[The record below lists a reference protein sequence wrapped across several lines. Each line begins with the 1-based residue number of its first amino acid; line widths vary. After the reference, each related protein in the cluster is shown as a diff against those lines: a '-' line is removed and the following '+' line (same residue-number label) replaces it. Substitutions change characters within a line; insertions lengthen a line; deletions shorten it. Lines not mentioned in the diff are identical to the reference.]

1 MAPKKTT
8 AAVQASGRGVG
19 GELVAVAGT
28 LGKSVGGYVL
38 AKSLPYLP
46 PWIAA
51 GALPPA
57 AGAAVNAMWG
67 DQAMSA
73 GLASAGIALGGAAL
87 SAVTWKTAGA
97 NTKFRKFRRAQA
109 TATVAASM
117 GWLTC
122 AVSAGPFG
130 RPMLDLWLMGGA
142 LLAASWNARQI
153 MAGHGA
159 DPEAEETNGGGT
171 LAKLTSAI
179 GWEKVAVKD
188 AKGTGKGSVKA
199 AIEVAPSSTIA
210 AVQSTAATVAAA
222 LQVPPSGVI
231 VTPDPENAARGTVSI
246 RVADLLKDGVAYM
259 LPESFGL
266 MPTEPIP
273 LGMYA
278 DGELWWIDPFS
289 AAILQHVLVM
299 GVTGAGKSELLRTLL
314 THLAT
319 RRKMSVVLV
328 DLAKGRQTVGHIA
341 ESIDWF
347 IQDAKEAKRML
358 KSLPAAI
365 KARGDVLASEGLD
378 QWTPASSLNA
388 MLVWIEEAADVADF
402 DELEETARKARSVG
416 IWLGISL
423 QRATWTNLSTDIRA
437 NLQGAICMGVD
448 KPGDASFCLPDS
460 VTDAGA
466 IPAWG
471 SDRPGYGYATGMG
484 IPQERWTMEA
494 RSSLTDRDVLSA
506 LVAAAAPYRDPLDAV
521 TAGALG
527 QAYAQRTHKGTNR
540 STPGIEQRAA
550 AATEALRQAVAA
562 APAGA
567 VAIPAGLTLPAPA
580 APVAAPSAPVA
591 VVPAPAAPPAAPRTA
606 PPVLAAIPAPA
617 TARSAHTAAETDED
631 EFMSA
636 AEQAAEMEIQDAY
649 EEILGAIPGDPEPH
663 ADYAHLQLDD
673 DVVEDDEDTGMEFE
687 QAERM
692 STEEARHTLYAE
704 LDNWVQL
711 GRLEFSPAD
720 LIPATVAAGRKRP
733 WLQGELKKL
742 VEAGLVQ
749 RDGHGSYTILH
760 SPLQPA

>member
-8 AAVQASGRGVG
+8 TAPAVSAGRGVG

-28 LGKSVGGYVL
+28 LGKNVGGYVL
-38 AKSLPYLP
+38 GKALPYTP
-46 PWIAA
+46 AWVAA
-51 GALPPA
+51 GVLPPA
-57 AGAAVNAMWG
+57 AGAAVNALWG
-67 DQAMSA
+67 GEAMSA
-73 GLASAGIALGGAAL
+73 GLASAGLALGGAAL
-87 SAVTWKTAGA
+87 SAVTWKTSGA
-97 NTKFRKFRRAQA
+97 NTKFRKFRRVQA

-142 LLAASWNARQI
+142 LLAASWNARQL

-159 DPEAEETNGGGT
+159 DPEAEETNGGT
-171 LAKLTSAI
+171 LSKLTSAI
-179 GWEKVAVKD
+179 GWEKVQVRD
-188 AKGTGKGSVKA
+188 AKGTGKGTVKA

-259 LPESFGL
+259 LPDAFGL
-266 MPTEPIP
+266 LPTEPIP

-278 DGELWWIDPFS
+278 DGELWAINPFA

-319 RRKMSVVLV
+319 RQKMTTFLV

-378 QWTPASSLNA
+378 QWSPASSLNA
-388 MLVWIEEAADVADF
+388 MLVWVEEAADVADF
-402 DELEETARKARSVG
+402 TELEETARKARSVG

-423 QRATWTNLSTDIRA
+423 QRATWSNLSTDIRA
-437 NLQGAICMGVD
+437 NLQGAVCMGVND
-448 KPGDASFCLPDS
+448 AGDAGFCLPDS
-460 VTDAGA
+460 VTSTGA
-466 IPAWG
+466 VPAWG
-471 SDRPGYGYATGMG
+471 ADRPGYGYATGMG
-484 IPQERWTMEA
+484 IPQERWTMEV

-506 LVAAAAPYRDPLDAV
+506 LVAAAAPYRDPLDAA

-540 STPGIEQRAA
+540 TTPGIEQRAA
-550 AATEALRQAVAA
+550 EATEALRAAVAA

-567 VAIPAGLTLPAPA
+567 VAVPAGLTLPAPA
-580 APVAAPSAPVA
+580 ATRTAPPAPAAILAPAAAPSAP
-591 VVPAPAAPPAAPRTA
+591 
-606 PPVLAAIPAPA
+606 
-617 TARSAHTAAETDED
+617 HETDED

-636 AEQAAEMEIQDAY
+636 AEQAAELELQDVY
-649 EEILGAIPGDPEPH
+649 DEILGAIPADPEPD
-663 ADYAHLQLDD
+663 ADYADLQLDD
-673 DVVEDDEDTGMEFE
+673 DVVEADEDSDMEFE
-687 QAERM
+687 QNERM
-692 STEEARHTLYAE
+692 GTEQARHTLYAE
-704 LDNWVQL
+704 LDGWVQN
-711 GRLEFSPAD
+711 GRLEFEPAD
-720 LIPATVAAGRKRP
+720 LIPATVATGRTRQ
-733 WLQGELKKL
+733 WMQGELKRL
-742 VEAGLVQ
+742 MDMGLIQ
-749 RDGHGSYTILH
+749 RDGHGSYTVLH

>member
-8 AAVQASGRGVG
+8 TAPAVSAGRGVG
-19 GELVAVAGT
+19 GELVAVTGN

-38 AKSLPYLP
+38 GKALPYMP

-57 AGAAVNAMWG
+57 AGAAVNALWG

-87 SAVTWKTAGA
+87 SAVTWKTSGA
-97 NTKFRKFRRAQA
+97 NTKFRRFRRAQA

-142 LLAASWNARQI
+142 FLAASWNARQL

-179 GWEKVAVKD
+179 GWEKVTVRD
-188 AKGTGKGSVKA
+188 AKGTGKGTVKA
-199 AIEVAPSSTIA
+199 ALEVAPGATIE
-210 AVQSTAATVAAA
+210 AVQATTSKVAAA

-231 VTPDPENAARGTVSI
+231 VTPDPEDASRGMISM
-246 RVADLLKDGVAYM
+246 RVADLLKDGVAFLM
-259 LPESFGL
+259 PQAFGL
-266 MPTEPIP
+266 MPDESIP

-278 DGELWWIDPFS
+278 DGELWAIDPFG

-314 THLAT
+314 AHLAT
-319 RRKMSVVLV
+319 RQKMSVFLV
-328 DLAKGRQTVGHIA
+328 DLSKGRQTVGHMSEA
-341 ESIDWF
+341 IDWF
-347 IQDAKEAKRML
+347 IEDPKEAKRLL

-365 KARGDVLASEGLD
+365 AARGSVLADEGLD
-378 QWTPASSLNA
+378 QWSPASSLNA
-388 MLVWIEEAADVADF
+388 VMLWIEEAADLADA
-402 DELEETARKARSVG
+402 DELQKIARAARSVG

-423 QRATWTNLSTDIRA
+423 QRATWTNMSVDVRT

-448 KPGDASFCLPDS
+448 DAGDAGFCLPDP
-460 VTDAGA
+460 VTATGA
-466 IPAWG
+466 VPAWG
-471 SDRPGYGYATGMG
+471 SSRPGYGFATGMG
-484 IPQERWTMEA
+484 IPTERWTMEV
-494 RSSLTDRDVLSA
+494 RSSLTTRDVLAA
-506 LVAAAAPYRDPLDAV
+506 LVAAAAPYRDPLDAA

-527 QAYAQRTHKGTNR
+527 QAYAQRAHQGTNK

-567 VAIPAGLTLPAPA
+567 VAVPAGLTLPAPT
-580 APVAAPSAPVA
+580 APPAAPSAPAA
-591 VVPAPAAPPAAPRTA
+591 VAPAPAAPRTA

-617 TARSAHTAAETDED
+617 TARSAHATDETDED

-636 AEQAAEMEIQDAY
+636 VEQAAEMEIQEAY
-649 EEILGAIPGDPEPH
+649 EEVLGAIPGDPEPD
-663 ADYAHLQLDD
+663 ADYASLRLDD
-673 DVVEDDEDTGMEFE
+673 DVVESDEDGDMEFE
-687 QAERM
+687 QTERM

-704 LDNWVQL
+704 LDLWVSQN
-711 GRLEFSPAD
+711 RLEFSPAD

-760 SPLQPA
+760 SPFQPA

>member
-1 MAPKKTT
+1 MAPKNT
-8 AAVQASGRGVG
+8 AAAPASAGRGVG
-19 GELVAVAGT
+19 GELVAVAGN

-38 AKSLPYLP
+38 GKALPYTP
-46 PWIAA
+46 AWIAV

-87 SAVTWKTAGA
+87 SAVTWKTSGA

-142 LLAASWNARQI
+142 LLAASWNARQV
-153 MAGHGA
+153 MSGHGA
-159 DPEAEETNGGGT
+159 DPEAEEANAGT

-188 AKGTGKGSVKA
+188 AKGTGKGTVKA

-222 LQVPPSGVI
+222 LHVPPSGVI

-246 RVADLLKDGVAYM
+246 RVADLLKDGVGYM
-259 LPESFGL
+259 LPDAFGL

-289 AAILQHVLVM
+289 AAILQHLLVM

-319 RRKMSVVLV
+319 RRKMSVILV

-358 KSLPAAI
+358 RSLPAAI

-388 MLVWIEEAADVADF
+388 MMVWIEEAADVADF
-402 DELEETARKARSVG
+402 TELEETARKARSVG

-437 NLQGAICMGVD
+437 NLQGAICMGVND
-448 KPGDASFCLPDS
+448 AGDAGFCLPDS
-460 VTDAGA
+460 VTAAGA
-466 IPAWG
+466 VPAWG
-471 SDRPGYGYATGMG
+471 SDRPGYAFATGMG
-484 IPQERWTMEA
+484 IPQDRWTMEA

-506 LVAAAAPYRDPLDAV
+506 LVAAAAPYRDPLDPV

-527 QAYAQRTHKGTNR
+527 QTYAQRAHKGTNR
-540 STPGIEQRAA
+540 TTPGIEQRAA
-550 AATEALRQAVAA
+550 AATEALRAAVAD

-567 VAIPAGLTLPAPA
+567 VGIPEGLTLPAQI
-580 APVAAPSAPVA
+580 
-591 VVPAPAAPPAAPRTA
+591 APAAPAAVSRTA
-606 PPVLAAIPAPA
+606 PPVLAATAAPA
-617 TARSAHTAAETDED
+617 THPFATADTEKDEH
-631 EFMSA
+631 MSA

-649 EEILGAIPGDPEPH
+649 EEILGAIPADPEPD
-663 ADYAHLQLDD
+663 ADYANLRLDD
-673 DVVEDDEDTGMEFE
+673 DIVEADEDGDMEFE
-687 QAERM
+687 QNERPGAEQ
-692 STEEARHTLYAE
+692 ARHALYAE
-704 LDNWVQL
+704 LDLWVGQN
-711 GRLEFSPAD
+711 RLEFAPAD
-720 LIPATVAAGRKRP
+720 LIPVTVAVGRKRP
-733 WLQGELKKL
+733 WLQGQLKDL
-742 VEAGLVQ
+742 LEAGLIQ